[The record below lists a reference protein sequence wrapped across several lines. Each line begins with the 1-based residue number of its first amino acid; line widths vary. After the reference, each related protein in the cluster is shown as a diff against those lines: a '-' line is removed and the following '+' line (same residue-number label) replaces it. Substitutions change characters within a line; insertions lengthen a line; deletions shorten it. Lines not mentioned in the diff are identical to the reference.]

1 MTIDEVRERLGR
13 FVQAHIGPE
22 ARITGLEPGP
32 GHAGFSYLFDV
43 ESSAGR
49 SRYYLRLPPSGVK
62 WEGPADM
69 KRHVTALQALE
80 GTAVPHAPL
89 IWHGDDLS
97 WFDAPYYVVGR
108 VDGVT
113 LADPDTIASFSPDAL
128 RTAARQ
134 AMTALAD
141 VHKIDH
147 TQRCSYL
154 GTFRGLREDVVHW
167 ERFEARAADR
177 DKLLPLF
184 PRVRD
189 LLLSSLPA
197 DFAVGLYHG
206 DYQFQNLMYTP
217 DGTLL
222 AVIDWELCGI
232 GPTLN
237 DLGWMVAFHDRP
249 AWGPVPR
256 PSTAFAD
263 AADLKACLHR
273 RPRSR
278 ARARRLVRG
287 AVALQVRRHQ
297 RLQPHAAPSR
307 QAGGP
312 GVGGAR
318 PRGALQPGAL
328 PSPAGRL
335 AFSRWRAGV
344 WRSWVAGGGRPGRG
358 RRPRRW

>member
-1 MTIDEVRERLGR
+1 VTIDEVRERLGR
-13 FVQAHIGPE
+13 FVQAHIGAE

-43 ESSAGR
+43 QSSAGR

-167 ERFEARAADR
+167 ERFRGSGTCCCR
-177 DKLLPLF
+177 VC
-184 PRVRD
+184 PRTSPSGSITATT
-189 LLLSSLPA
+189 SSR
-197 DFAVGLYHG
+197 
-206 DYQFQNLMYTP
+206 T
-217 DGTLL
+217 
-222 AVIDWELCGI
+222 
-232 GPTLN
+232 
-237 DLGWMVAFHDRP
+237 
-249 AWGPVPR
+249 
-256 PSTAFAD
+256 
-263 AADLKACLHR
+263 
-273 RPRSR
+273 
-278 ARARRLVRG
+278 
-287 AVALQVRRHQ
+287 
-297 RLQPHAAPSR
+297 
-307 QAGGP
+307 
-312 GVGGAR
+312 
-318 PRGALQPGAL
+318 
-328 PSPAGRL
+328 
-335 AFSRWRAGV
+335 
-344 WRSWVAGGGRPGRG
+344 
-358 RRPRRW
+358 